1 VLLYAITDRA
11 QLRRPLFDCIHG
23 WLAAGIDYIQIREKD
38 LPARALYELVAAA
51 VALPNPHGTRILV
64 NERVDVALA
73 AGAHGVH
80 LPSHALS
87 PQRIRT
93 IVPPGFVIGV
103 SCHAAIEVEAAERE
117 GADFAVFGPVFETAS
132 KRGYGPP
139 AGVAALEAAVR
150 GRRLPVFALGG
161 ITLDNFQ
168 ECRAAAGLAAVSL
181 FQNAPDP
188 EAVVRRLRLSLR
200 RAGDA
205 QFFGE

>member
-1 VLLYAITDRA
+1 MLLYAITDRS
-11 QLRRPLFDCIHG
+11 QLQQPLLDCLRG

-64 NERVDVALA
+64 NERGDVALA

-80 LPSHALS
+80 LPAHAPS

-103 SCHAAIEVEAAERE
+103 SCHSVAEVEAAERE
-117 GADFAVFGPVFETAS
+117 GADFAVFGPVFETRS
-132 KRGYGPP
+132 KLAYGPP
-139 AGVAALEAAVR
+139 AGVAALEQAAR

-161 ITLDNFQ
+161 ITLENFQ
-168 ECRAAAGLAAVSL
+168 QCRAVAGLAAVSL
-181 FQNAPDP
+181 FQSAPDP
-188 EAVVRRLRLSLR
+188 GVVVGRLRG
-200 RAGDA
+200 A
-205 QFFGE
+205 E

>member
-1 VLLYAITDRA
+1 MLLYAITDRS
-11 QLRRPLFDCIHG
+11 QLARPLLDCLDG
-23 WLAAGIDYIQIREKD
+23 WLTAGLDYIQIREKD

-80 LPSHALS
+80 LPSHAPS

-103 SCHAAIEVEAAERE
+103 SCHSAGEVAAAERE
-117 GADFAVFGPVFETAS
+117 GADFAVFGPVFETRS
-132 KRGYGPP
+132 KRGYGSPT
-139 AGVAALEAAVR
+139 GVAGLEAAVR

-161 ITLDNFQ
+161 ITLENFQ
-168 ECRAAAGLAAVSL
+168 QCRAVAGLAAVSL

-188 EAVVRRLRLSLR
+188 GAVVGRLRG
-200 RAGDA
+200 A
-205 QFFGE
+205 E